1 MIVSSIHNSK
11 IVTKYIDSIILNK
24 VVRQKIKTIITF
36 TTQSTQSNYLFLRED
51 SFYILREDG
60 TKIMREDG

>member
-36 TTQSTQSNYLFLRED
+36 TTQSNYLFLRED